1 LTDAVVVADGATKRY
16 GEVLGLNGFS
26 AEFGPGITG
35 LVGPNGAGKSTFFRV
50 LAGQLHLDAGSVTVM
65 GRPAAAPVRT
75 NRQVGYCP
83 EAPTLYEWMTAEEFL
98 RTLLRLD
105 GFDAA
110 EARRK
115 CEDALVAVDLLPVKE
130 RKLAGFSRGMRQRVK
145 IAQALAHEPSL
156 LLLDEPLNALDPV
169 SRVHLLDLFAR
180 LARAGRHLI
189 LSSHVLYEVERLT
202 DQIVMMS
209 NGRAIAQGD
218 IHEIRDLIDSRP
230 LTVEVTTPV
239 PRELGRA
246 LAGWDHV
253 TDVSFPA
260 PEKVV
265 AQTRSPDT
273 FYRSLGE
280 LARTGTVEIRG
291 VRGVDDNLEAVFRLL
306 AG

>member
-1 LTDAVVVADGATKRY
+1 VTAPIVAANGATKRY
-16 GEVLGLNGFS
+16 GEVLGLNGFT

-50 LAGQLHLDAGSVTVM
+50 LAGQLHLDAGSVQVL
-65 GRPAAAPVRT
+65 GRPASAPVAS
-75 NRQVGYCP
+75 NREVGYCP
-83 EAPTLYEWMTAEEFL
+83 ESPTLYEWMTAQQFL
-98 RTLLRLD
+98 RALLQLD

-110 EARRK
+110 EARRR
-115 CEDALVAVDLLPVKE
+115 CEDALTTVDLLAVKD

-169 SRVHLLDLFAR
+169 SRVRLLDLFAR
-180 LARAGRHLI
+180 IAQSGRHII

-202 DQIVMMS
+202 DQIVMVS

-218 IHEIRDLIDSRP
+218 IHQIRDLIDSRP
-230 LTVEVTTPV
+230 LTIEVTTGA
-239 PRELGRA
+239 PRELGRE

-265 AQTRSPDT
+265 AQTRSPDV
-273 FYRSLGE
+273 FYRSLGD
-280 LARTGTVEIRG
+280 LARTGTVEVRG

-306 AG
+306 TG

>member
-1 LTDAVVVADGATKRY
+1 VTTPIVAADGATKRY
-16 GEVLGLNGFS
+16 GEVLGLNGFT
-26 AEFGPGITG
+26 AQFGPGITG

-50 LAGQLHLDAGSVTVM
+50 LAGQLHLDAGSVTVL
-65 GRPAAAPVRT
+65 GRPAAEPVRS
-75 NRQVGYCP
+75 NREIGYCP

-98 RTLLRLD
+98 RSLLRLD

-110 EARRK
+110 ESRRR
-115 CEDALVAVDLLPVKE
+115 CEEALATVDLLPVKD

-169 SRVHLLDLFAR
+169 SRVRLLDLFAR
-180 LARAGRHLI
+180 IAEAGRHII

-202 DQIVMMS
+202 DQIVMVS

-218 IHEIRDLIDSRP
+218 LHQIRDLIDSRP
-230 LTVEVTTPV
+230 LTVEVTTSA

-253 TDVSFPA
+253 IDVSFPS
-260 PEKVV
+260 PETVV
-265 AQTRSPDT
+265 AQTRAPDA
-273 FYRSLGE
+273 FYRALGD
-280 LARTGTVEIRG
+280 LARTGAVEVRG

-306 AG
+306 SG